1 MSKCPPAPFLKHQ
14 IRNLKQT
21 YQRNVHLGP
30 KCWKPSLRKKHI
42 QIILWVFSLA
52 LVPYAYME
60 ATGFMSSSATSHQGA
75 IEMFRLHFGGGA
87 FMLSIFIYVS
97 VSHPED
103 TEQCYHT
110 VILELCLATTKQQT
124 STRPIF
130 AQHFALLWSRIEK
143 DLTHQQLNTPLASP
157 ASR

>member
-75 IEMFRLHFGGGA
+75 IEMFWLHFGGGRFHVVHLYLCECFTSRRHRA
-87 FMLSIFIYVS
+87 MLPYSNTRVMFSNHQTTNVHEAHICSTFCSALIS
-97 VSHPED
+97 DRKRSHPS
-103 TEQCYHT
+103 
-110 VILELCLATTKQQT
+110 A
-124 STRPIF
+124 
-130 AQHFALLWSRIEK
+130 A
-143 DLTHQQLNTPLASP
+143 
-157 ASR
+157 